1 MIKNLGQ
8 LRSATKLDLNS
19 ICRQAYKRLHTR
31 THPLLSN
38 NLVRAP
44 SKTLGFN
51 STKSGASLSK
61 THTFY
66 KVRHLQQ
73 TCKLST
79 STKSY
84 QQAYSQANNRKPK
97 QSVWQKTKNATTF
110 TASGV
115 LVLGAA
121 GLAIIVVYLIFSE
134 LFLPSGDTHIFNR
147 AVNLIEDD
155 AISRSLLECNDTN
168 VSKPDG
174 THHITKEKLKAYGET
189 IQNDHW
195 TRNRPIQSMR
205 KVGVDGKERYF
216 MRFHVESEKK
226 VGTVYVEAKESETK
240 YQPEFIV
247 IYIDIPGKRRHY
259 LVKPHISR
267 ALSSTKGTGFLG
279 LNWGPKK

>member
-1 MIKNLGQ
+1 MIKNIGHLQ
-8 LRSATKLDLNS
+8 AAIRLDS
-19 ICRQAYKRLHTR
+19 SFAGPQAYKRLHTATQPFLQKAFLKNSYPKLNFHSAKLAPFSFQ
-31 THPLLSN
+31 TH
-38 NLVRAP
+38 
-44 SKTLGFN
+44 
-51 STKSGASLSK
+51 SLYAVQ
-61 THTFY
+61 H
-66 KVRHLQQ
+66 HQQ
-73 TCKLST
+73 ACRLST
-79 STKSY
+79 IRKIS
-84 QQAYSQANNRKPK
+84 QQAYSQANSKNPK
-97 QSVWQKTKNATTF
+97 QSAWQKVKNATTF

-121 GLAIIVVYLIFSE
+121 GLAIVVVYLIFSE

-155 AISRSLLECNDTN
+155 AISRNLLECNDTN

-189 IQNDHW
+189 IKDDHW

-226 VGTVYVEAKESETK
+226 LGTVYVEAKESETK
-240 YQPEFIV
+240 FQPEFIV
-247 IYIDIPGKRRHY
+247 IYIDVPGKRRHY
-259 LVKPHISR
+259 LVKPQISR
-267 ALSSTKGTGFLG
+267 TLNNTKGKGFLG